1 MWRDDSVTESGLPSA
16 ATRAQLTRRIQ
27 EHLLDS
33 GIESSLDLDGDL
45 EFHVV
50 GQDRELVMYASVAQ
64 DVTALRVF
72 GQWDLTDP
80 IPKDDA
86 SRLRRCNDLNRDL
99 SLTKFSIADDWLIVA
114 VDLPLPEATR
124 SPGLISMGIAKVVQD
139 SAFYYSG
146 WH

>member
-1 MWRDDSVTESGLPSA
+1 MWRDASVTESGLPLAS
-16 ATRAQLTRRIQ
+16 TRARLTRQVQ
-27 EHLLDS
+27 EHLLDG
-33 GIESSLDLDGDL
+33 GIESSFDLDGDL

-50 GQDRELVMYASVAQ
+50 GQDRELVMYASVAH
-64 DVTALRVF
+64 DVTTLRVF

-114 VDLPLPEATR
+114 VDLPLPEVTR

-139 SAFYYSG
+139 SVFFHSG